1 MPEDNQPPARS
12 VADASIR
19 AATRFEDVVAA
30 ARAYVLTAKLAAADG
45 ITWAEFGELLT
56 GLLAVLT
63 SAAEILNAPG
73 EEKKAIV
80 ITAAA
85 SLFDATADR
94 CVSPWLWAFWLVIRP
109 SVRSLVLAIA
119 AGSIE
124 QILPL
129 VRSAET

>member
-1 MPEDNQPPARS
+1 MIAE
-12 VADASIR
+12 ASIR
-19 AATRFEDVVAA
+19 AATRFTDVVAA
-30 ARAYVLTAKLAAADG
+30 ARAYVLTARLAAADG

-80 ITAAA
+80 IDAAA
-85 SLFDATADR
+85 SLFDATADK

-119 AGSIE
+119 AGSME

>member
-1 MPEDNQPPARS
+1 MI
-12 VADASIR
+12 ADAPVS
-19 AATRFEDVVAA
+19 AASRFTDVLAA
-30 ARAYVLTAKLAAADG
+30 SRAYVLTARLAAADG

-56 GLLAVLT
+56 GLLRVLT
-63 SAAEILNAPG
+63 QAAEVLTVPG
-73 EEKKAIV
+73 EEKKAFV
-80 ITAAA
+80 LDAAGT
-85 SLFDATADR
+85 LFDAVADK
-94 CVSPWLWAFWLVIRP
+94 CVSPWVWAFWLAVRP

>member
-56 GLLAVLT
+56 GLLRT
-63 SAAEILNAPG
+63 SHL
-73 EEKKAIV
+73 K
-80 ITAAA
+80 
-85 SLFDATADR
+85 
-94 CVSPWLWAFWLVIRP
+94 
-109 SVRSLVLAIA
+109 
-119 AGSIE
+119 
-124 QILPL
+124 PL
-129 VRSAET
+129 SFSTSRA

>member
-1 MPEDNQPPARS
+1 MPEENQQHTPG
-12 VADASIR
+12 VAEPSLR
-19 AATRFEDVVAA
+19 AASRFEDVVAA
-30 ARAYVLTAKLAAADG
+30 ARAYVLTARLAAADG

-56 GLLAVLT
+56 GLLRTLT
-63 SAAEILNAPG
+63 QAAELLTLPG
-73 EEKKAIV
+73 PEKKAIV
-80 ITAAA
+80 LTAAA
-85 SLFDATADR
+85 SLFDATADK

-119 AGSIE
+119 AGSVE

>member
-30 ARAYVLTAKLAAADG
+30 ARAYVLTAKLAAAVG

-56 GLLAVLT
+56 GLLRSLT
-63 SAAEILNAPG
+63 QAAELLTLPG
-73 EEKKAIV
+73 PEKKAIV
-80 ITAAA
+80 LTAAA
-85 SLFDATADR
+85 SLFGATADK

-119 AGSIE
+119 AGSVE

>member
-1 MPEDNQPPARS
+1 MI
-12 VADASIR
+12 ADASIR
-19 AATRFEDVVAA
+19 AASRFEDVLAA
-30 ARAYVLTAKLAAADG
+30 ARAYVLTARLAAADG

-56 GLLAVLT
+56 GLLRVLT
-63 SAAEILNAPG
+63 QTAELLTLPG
-73 EEKKAIV
+73 EEKKALV
-80 ITAAA
+80 LTAAA
-85 SLFDATADR
+85 SLFDATADK

-119 AGSIE
+119 AGSLE

>member
-1 MPEDNQPPARS
+1 MIAE
-12 VADASIR
+12 ASIR
-19 AATRFEDVVAA
+19 ASSRFTDVVAA
-30 ARAYVLTAKLAAADG
+30 ARAYVLTARLAAAGG

-80 ITAAA
+80 LAAAA
-85 SLFDATADR
+85 SLFDATADK
-94 CVSPWLWAFWLVIRP
+94 CVGPWGWAFWLVLRP

>member
-1 MPEDNQPPARS
+1 MI
-12 VADASIR
+12 ADASIR
-19 AATRFEDVVAA
+19 AATRFTDVVAA
-30 ARAYVLTAKLAAADG
+30 ARAYVLTARLAAADG

-80 ITAAA
+80 ITAAE
-85 SLFDATADR
+85 SLFDATADK

-119 AGSIE
+119 AGSVE

>member
-1 MPEDNQPPARS
+1 MIAE
-12 VADASIR
+12 ASIR
-19 AATRFEDVVAA
+19 AASRFEDLVAA
-30 ARAYVLTAKLAAADG
+30 ARAYVLTARLAAADG

-56 GLLAVLT
+56 GLLRVLT
-63 SAAEILNAPG
+63 QAAELLNAPG
-73 EEKKAIV
+73 DEKKAAV
-80 ITAAA
+80 LQGAA
-85 SLFDATADR
+85 SLFDAVADK

-129 VRSAET
+129 VRSAEQ